1 MKQTD
6 NFEDKILD
14 DLLTDSMDELYDL
27 DEISFDD
34 AVEPSKSFTD
44 SMDAMFQSEYKKLSR
59 RRRRRTLPKIAAAVA
74 LFFLIG
80 MISIS
85 RVTAWKEPIY
95 NFFFK
100 PSQDGEKSK
109 VKITELEEED
119 EFQKYLPDYVPE
131 GFELVESEYDE
142 NFEQLFFTYKKDSLF
157 FNITI
162 TKSFSDTYRNISNF
176 QKIDYLNYTYYIN
189 DKNII
194 MWNNDSYTFTYDGN
208 LRKTIALKIVDSI
221 NKF

>member
-27 DEISFDD
+27 DQISFDD
-34 AVEPSKSFTD
+34 AGEPSKSFTD

-100 PSQDGEKSK
+100 PSQDGEKAK
-109 VKITELEEED
+109 VKITKLEEED

-142 NFEQLFFTYKKDSLF
+142 ITEQHLYFFQKEELF
-157 FNITI
+157 FNIIMVPTN
-162 TKSFSDTYRNISNF
+162 SELYRDSSGFKKISYN
-176 QKIDYLNYTYYIN
+176 NRTYYMNN
-189 DKNII
+189 DNII
-194 MWNNDSYTFTYDGN
+194 MWNLHNYTYTFDSN
-208 LRKTIALKIVDSI
+208 LNQKTAFKII
-221 NKF
+221 NTIN

>member
-100 PSQDGEKSK
+100 PSQDGEKAK

-131 GFELVESEYDE
+131 GFELVDSFYDE
-142 NFEQLFFTYKKDSLF
+142 EIDQKHFAYQNDTLF
-157 FNITI
+157 FNII
-162 TKSFSDTYRNISNF
+162 VARKQSNMYRDISSFK
-176 QKIDYLNYTYYIN
+176 KINYNNRTYYIN
-189 DKNII
+189 KDNTILKPYNNYTII
-194 MWNNDSYTFTYDGN
+194 LDGN
-208 LRKTIALKIVDSI
+208 LKKSTMLKIINSI
-221 NKF
+221 I

>member
-131 GFELVESEYDE
+131 GFELVDSFYDE
-142 NFEQLFFTYKKDSLF
+142 EIDQKHFAYQNDTLF
-157 FNITI
+157 FNII
-162 TKSFSDTYRNISNF
+162 VARKQSNMYRDISSFK
-176 QKIDYLNYTYYIN
+176 KINYNNRTYYIN
-189 DKNII
+189 KDNTILKPYNNYTII
-194 MWNNDSYTFTYDGN
+194 LDGN
-208 LRKTIALKIVDSI
+208 LKKSTMLKIINSI
-221 NKF
+221 I

>member
-14 DLLTDSMDELYDL
+14 YLLTDSMDELYDL
-27 DEISFDD
+27 DQISFDD
-34 AVEPSKSFTD
+34 AGEPSKSFTD

-100 PSQDGEKSK
+100 PSQDGEKAK

-131 GFELVESEYDE
+131 GFELVESYYDE
-142 NFEQLFFTYKKDSLF
+142 ITEQHLYFFQKKELF
-157 FNITI
+157 FNII
-162 TKSFSDTYRNISNF
+162 MVPNNSELYRDSSGFKKISYN
-176 QKIDYLNYTYYIN
+176 NRTYYMNN
-189 DKNII
+189 DNII
-194 MWNNDSYTFTYDGN
+194 MWNLHNYTYTFDSN
-208 LRKTIALKIVDSI
+208 LNQKTAFKII
-221 NKF
+221 NTIN

>member
-131 GFELVESEYDE
+131 GFEWVDSEYDE
-142 NFEQLFFTYKKDSLF
+142 NLEQKLFVYKNNKLF

-162 TKSFSDTYRNISNF
+162 LKDDFDQYMDTQNYK
-176 QKIDYLNYTYYIN
+176 KIKYLNRTYYIN
-189 DKNII
+189 MNHDFL
-194 MWNNDSYTFTYDGN
+194 WYYNNYIFTFTSN
-208 LRKTIALKIVDSI
+208 LEKHECYKIVQSI
-221 NKF
+221 N

>member
-131 GFELVESEYDE
+131 GFELVDSEYDE
-142 NFEQLFFTYKKDSLF
+142 NLEQKLFVYKNNKLF

-162 TKSFSDTYRNISNF
+162 LKDDFDQYMDTQNYK
-176 QKIDYLNYTYYIN
+176 KIKYLNRTYYIN
-189 DKNII
+189 MNHDFL
-194 MWNNDSYTFTYDGN
+194 WYYNNYIFTFTSN
-208 LRKTIALKIVDSI
+208 LEKHECYKIVQSI
-221 NKF
+221 N

>member
-131 GFELVESEYDE
+131 GFELVDSFYDE
-142 NFEQLFFTYKKDSLF
+142 EIDQRHFVYQSTDAF
-157 FNITI
+157 FNILI
-162 TKSFSDTYRNISNF
+162 SKKSSDMYRDTSKYKKSEYQNRI
-176 QKIDYLNYTYYIN
+176 YYIN
-189 DKNII
+189 SKNEII
-194 MWNNDSYTFTYDGN
+194 WFYDNYTFSFNGN
-208 LRKTIALKIVDSI
+208 LDKDVSFKIINSI
-221 NKF
+221 K

>member
-1 MKQTD
+1 MMKQTD

-131 GFELVESEYDE
+131 GFELVDSEYDE
-142 NFEQLFFTYKKDSLF
+142 NLEQKLFVYKNNKLF

-162 TKSFSDTYRNISNF
+162 LKDDFDQYMDTQNYK
-176 QKIDYLNYTYYIN
+176 KIKYLNRTYYIN
-189 DKNII
+189 MNHDFL
-194 MWNNDSYTFTYDGN
+194 WYYNNYIFTFTSN
-208 LRKTIALKIVDSI
+208 LEKHECYKIVQSI
-221 NKF
+221 N

>member
-131 GFELVESEYDE
+131 GFELVDSFYDE
-142 NFEQLFFTYKKDSLF
+142 EIGQRHFVYQSTDAF
-157 FNITI
+157 FNILI
-162 TKSFSDTYRNISNF
+162 SKKSSDMYRDTSKYKKSEYQNRI
-176 QKIDYLNYTYYIN
+176 YYIN
-189 DKNII
+189 SKNEII
-194 MWNNDSYTFTYDGN
+194 WFYDNYTFSFNGN
-208 LRKTIALKIVDSI
+208 LDKDVSFKIINSI
-221 NKF
+221 K

>member
-14 DLLTDSMDELYDL
+14 YLLTDSMDELYDL
-27 DEISFDD
+27 DQISFDD
-34 AVEPSKSFTD
+34 AGEPSKSFTD

-100 PSQDGEKSK
+100 PSPDGEKSK

-131 GFELVESEYDE
+131 GFELVDSFYDE
-142 NFEQLFFTYKKDSLF
+142 EIEQRHFVYQNRELF

-162 TKSFSDTYRNISNF
+162 LRDDFDQYMDTQNY
-176 QKIDYLNYTYYIN
+176 KKVKHLNKTYYIN
-189 DKNII
+189 I
-194 MWNNDSYTFTYDGN
+194 NDDFLWRYDNYIFTFTSN
-208 LRKTIALKIVDSI
+208 LEKQESYKIIQSI
-221 NKF
+221 N

>member
-100 PSQDGEKSK
+100 PSQDGEKAK

-131 GFELVESEYDE
+131 GFELVDSFYDE
-142 NFEQLFFTYKKDSLF
+142 EIQIMHYIYQSNTNYFNISITKKTSDMYRDLNNFTKITYK
-157 FNITI
+157 
-162 TKSFSDTYRNISNF
+162 
-176 QKIDYLNYTYYIN
+176 DYCYYIN
-189 DKNII
+189 NNNTL
-194 MWNNDSYTFTYDGN
+194 MWNVSNYTFTYDGN
-208 LRKTIALKIVDSI
+208 LERKISLKIVNSI

>member
-59 RRRRRTLPKIAAAVA
+59 RRRRQALPKIAAAVA

-100 PSQDGEKSK
+100 PSQDGEKAK

-131 GFELVESEYDE
+131 GFELVDSEYDE
-142 NFEQLFFTYKKDSLF
+142 NLEQKLFVYKNNKLF

-162 TKSFSDTYRNISNF
+162 LKDDFDQYMDTQNYK
-176 QKIDYLNYTYYIN
+176 KIKYLNRTYYIN
-189 DKNII
+189 MNHDFL
-194 MWNNDSYTFTYDGN
+194 WYYNNYIFTFTSN
-208 LRKTIALKIVDSI
+208 LEKHECYKIVQSI
-221 NKF
+221 N

>member
-34 AVEPSKSFTD
+34 ALEPSKSFTD

-142 NFEQLFFTYKKDSLF
+142 KSKQLYITYQNENLF
-157 FNITI
+157 FNII
-162 TKSFSDTYRNISNF
+162 IIPENSDLYRDSSNF
-176 QKIDYLNYTYYIN
+176 KKILYNNRTYYIN
-189 DKNII
+189 NDNII
-194 MWNNDSYTFTYDGN
+194 MWNLHNYTYTFDSN
-208 LRKTIALKIVDSI
+208 LNQKTAFKII
-221 NKF
+221 NTIN

>member
-14 DLLTDSMDELYDL
+14 YLLTDSMDELYDL
-27 DEISFDD
+27 DQISFDD
-34 AVEPSKSFTD
+34 AGEPSKSFTD

-100 PSQDGEKSK
+100 PSQDGEKAK

-131 GFELVESEYDE
+131 GFELVESFYDE
-142 NFEQLFFTYKKDSLF
+142 EIEQRHFVYQSTNAF
-157 FNITI
+157 FNILI
-162 TKSFSDTYRNISNF
+162 SKKSSDMYRDTSKYKKSKYQNRI
-176 QKIDYLNYTYYIN
+176 YYIN
-189 DKNII
+189 SKNEII
-194 MWNNDSYTFTYDGN
+194 WFYDNYTFSFNGN
-208 LRKTIALKIVDSI
+208 LDKDVSFKIINSI
-221 NKF
+221 K

>member
-14 DLLTDSMDELYDL
+14 YLLTDSMDELYDL
-27 DEISFDD
+27 DQISFDD

-131 GFELVESEYDE
+131 GFELVDSEYDE
-142 NFEQLFFTYKKDSLF
+142 NLEQKLFVYKNNKLF

-162 TKSFSDTYRNISNF
+162 LKDDFDQYMDTQNYK
-176 QKIDYLNYTYYIN
+176 KIKYLNRTYYIN
-189 DKNII
+189 MNHDFL
-194 MWNNDSYTFTYDGN
+194 WYYNNYIFTFTSN
-208 LRKTIALKIVDSI
+208 LEKHECYKIVQSI
-221 NKF
+221 N

>member
-100 PSQDGEKSK
+100 PSQDGEKAK

-131 GFELVESEYDE
+131 GFELVDSYYDE
-142 NFEQLFFTYKKDSLF
+142 EFGRIHYTYKKRTSF
-157 FNITI
+157 FNVAITNNNSEIYRDMSNFKKIHYNNRIYYIDDDNTIMNTYNNITI
-162 TKSFSDTYRNISNF
+162 I
-176 QKIDYLNYTYYIN
+176 L
-189 DKNII
+189 
-194 MWNNDSYTFTYDGN
+194 DGN
-208 LRKTIALKIVDSI
+208 LKRITMLKIINSI
-221 NKF
+221 I

>member
-44 SMDAMFQSEYKKLSR
+44 SMNAMFQSEYKKLSR

-100 PSQDGEKSK
+100 PSQDGEKAK

-131 GFELVESEYDE
+131 GFELVDSYYDKE
-142 NFEQLFFTYKKDSLF
+142 LQEKYFCFQNDEKF
-157 FNITI
+157 FNILI
-162 TKSFSDTYRNISNF
+162 ISSKFELYKDLANYKYVKYNGRTYYTLNNKKFIWHYQDYTFNLETNIS
-176 QKIDYLNYTYYIN
+176 K
-189 DKNII
+189 
-194 MWNNDSYTFTYDGN
+194 SEC
-208 LRKTIALKIVDSI
+208 LKIIDSI
-221 NKF
+221 K

>member
-100 PSQDGEKSK
+100 PSQDGEKAK

-194 MWNNDSYTFTYDGN
+194 MWNNNSSTFTYDGN
-208 LRKTIALKIVDSI
+208 LKKNIALKIVDSI

>member
-27 DEISFDD
+27 DQISFDD
-34 AVEPSKSFTD
+34 AGEPSKSFTD

-100 PSQDGEKSK
+100 PSQDGEKAK
-109 VKITELEEED
+109 VKITKLEEED

-131 GFELVESEYDE
+131 GFELAESEYDE
-142 NFEQLFFTYKKDSLF
+142 NTEQTLYIFRRDNKF

-162 TKSFSDTYRNISNF
+162 LKNTNDQYIDTSLYKK
-176 QKIDYLNYTYYIN
+176 KIYNRKTYYIN
-189 DKNII
+189 NKNYYL
-194 MWNNDSYTFTYDGN
+194 WYHNDYVFILNGN
-208 LRKTIALKIVDSI
+208 ISNQQLLKIFNSI
-221 NKF
+221 N

>member
-100 PSQDGEKSK
+100 PSQDGEKAK

-131 GFELVESEYDE
+131 GFELVDSYYDE
-142 NFEQLFFTYKKDSLF
+142 ELERLHYTYKKNTFF

-162 TKSFSDTYRNISNF
+162 IRDISDLYSDLSSFNRVNYNG
-176 QKIDYLNYTYYIN
+176 KIYFIDQHSTIIW
-189 DKNII
+189 KNEEHII
-194 MWNNDSYTFTYDGN
+194 TLDGN
-208 LRKTIALKIVDSI
+208 IKLENSLKIIDSI

>member
-27 DEISFDD
+27 DQISFDD
-34 AVEPSKSFTD
+34 AGEPSKSFTD

-100 PSQDGEKSK
+100 PSQDGEKAK

-131 GFELVESEYDE
+131 GFDLTE
-142 NFEQLFFTYKKDSLF
+142 NFYDKESHQKYITFQNDMYF
-157 FNITI
+157 FNLII
-162 TKSFSDTYRNISNF
+162 VPSKFDIYDDLEGHK
-176 QKIDYLNYTYYIN
+176 KIKYNNRIYYSIENKKYIWYYMNYTFIYDSN
-189 DKNII
+189 LSKSECLRII
-194 MWNNDSYTFTYDGN
+194 
-208 LRKTIALKIVDSI
+208 DSI
-221 NKF
+221 K

>member
-14 DLLTDSMDELYDL
+14 YLLTDSMDELYDL
-27 DEISFDD
+27 DQISFDD
-34 AVEPSKSFTD
+34 AGEPSKSFTD

-100 PSQDGEKSK
+100 PSQDGEKAK

-131 GFELVESEYDE
+131 GFELVDSYYDE
-142 NFEQLFFTYKKDSLF
+142 ELGYMQFIYEKNNYF
-157 FNITI
+157 FNIMISKHHSSVYRDISSFKKI
-162 TKSFSDTYRNISNF
+162 TYKSH
-176 QKIDYLNYTYYIN
+176 TYYIN
-189 DKNII
+189 KDNTILKSYNNYTII
-194 MWNNDSYTFTYDGN
+194 LDGN
-208 LRKTIALKIVDSI
+208 LKKSTMLKIIHSI
-221 NKF
+221 I

>member
-34 AVEPSKSFTD
+34 AVEPSKSFTG

-131 GFELVESEYDE
+131 GFELVDSEYDE
-142 NFEQLFFTYKKDSLF
+142 NLEQKLFVYKNNKLF

-162 TKSFSDTYRNISNF
+162 LKDDFDQYMDTQNYK
-176 QKIDYLNYTYYIN
+176 KIKYLNRTYYIN
-189 DKNII
+189 MNHDFL
-194 MWNNDSYTFTYDGN
+194 WYYNNYIFTFTSN
-208 LRKTIALKIVDSI
+208 LEKHECYKIVQSI
-221 NKF
+221 N

>member
-100 PSQDGEKSK
+100 PSQDGEKAK

-142 NFEQLFFTYKKDSLF
+142 NLGQKLFVYQNNKLF
-157 FNITI
+157 FNIVI
-162 TKSFSDTYRNISNF
+162 NENKNDA
-176 QKIDYLNYTYYIN
+176 YLDSSSYHKEIYNYKTYYIN
-189 DKNII
+189 NKNDFL
-194 MWNNDSYTFTYDGN
+194 WYYDN
-208 LRKTIALKIVDSI
+208 LVFNYSSNISKKESLKIINSI
-221 NKF
+221 N

>member
-1 MKQTD
+1 MKQID

-14 DLLTDSMDELYDL
+14 NLLTDSMDELYDV
-27 DEISFDD
+27 DQISFDD
-34 AVEPSKSFTD
+34 AGEPSKSFTD
-44 SMDAMFQSEYKKLSR
+44 SMDAMFQSEYKKLDR

-100 PSQDGEKSK
+100 PSPDGEKSK

-131 GFELVESEYDE
+131 GFELVDSFYDE
-142 NFEQLFFTYKKDSLF
+142 ELELQQFIYEKNNLF
-157 FNITI
+157 FNILIARKHSNMYRDTSAFKKI
-162 TKSFSDTYRNISNF
+162 TYNNH
-176 QKIDYLNYTYYIN
+176 TYYIN
-189 DKNII
+189 KDNTILRIYNNYTII
-194 MWNNDSYTFTYDGN
+194 LDGN
-208 LRKTIALKIVDSI
+208 LKRTTMLKIINSI
-221 NKF
+221 I

>member
-14 DLLTDSMDELYDL
+14 DLLMDSMDELYDL

-34 AVEPSKSFTD
+34 AVEPSKSFTG
-44 SMDAMFQSEYKKLSR
+44 SMDAMFQSEYKKLAR
-59 RRRRRTLPKIAAAVA
+59 RRRRRALPKIAAAVA

-142 NFEQLFFTYKKDSLF
+142 NLEQTLYIFRRDNKF

-162 TKSFSDTYRNISNF
+162 LKNTNDQYIDTTLYKK
-176 QKIDYLNYTYYIN
+176 KIYNRKTYYIN
-189 DKNII
+189 NKNYYL
-194 MWNNDSYTFTYDGN
+194 WYHNDYVFILNGN
-208 LRKTIALKIVDSI
+208 ISNQQLLKIFNSI
-221 NKF
+221 N

>member
-100 PSQDGEKSK
+100 PSQDGEKAK

-142 NFEQLFFTYKKDSLF
+142 NLGQKLFVYQNNKLF
-157 FNITI
+157 FNIVI
-162 TKSFSDTYRNISNF
+162 NENKNDA
-176 QKIDYLNYTYYIN
+176 YLDSSSYHKEIYNYKTYYIN
-189 DKNII
+189 NKNDFL
-194 MWNNDSYTFTYDGN
+194 WYYDN
-208 LRKTIALKIVDSI
+208 LVFNYSSNISKKERLKIINSI
-221 NKF
+221 N